1 MKVCLVTLAKQL
13 VNITRKTKEIIF
25 FFIHISLNVVE
36 SQYER
41 QGPWRVSMDL
51 ALWIA
56 IIQKCA
62 MKGSSI
68 DTLLGAISITLS
80 CLKSAQCFDTLLG
93 PCL

>member
-1 MKVCLVTLAKQL
+1 MLWNLNMKDRGLGGC
-13 VNITRKTKEIIF
+13 
-25 FFIHISLNVVE
+25 
-36 SQYER
+36 
-41 QGPWRVSMDL
+41 PWIYHSGYF
-51 ALWIA
+51 A